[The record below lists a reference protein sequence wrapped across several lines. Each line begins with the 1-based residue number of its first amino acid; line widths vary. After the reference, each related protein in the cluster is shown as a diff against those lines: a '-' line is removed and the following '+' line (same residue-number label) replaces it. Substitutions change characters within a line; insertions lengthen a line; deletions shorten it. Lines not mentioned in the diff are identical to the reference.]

1 MGAMR
6 SPAAAGILLL
16 LLAACGEDTIQVEKS
31 SATAQVGAATPA
43 PRTSTA
49 TPTAT
54 ATRSP
59 TASPTITP
67 TPSASPSGGAATCEW
82 SVCIDSPDASAVIT
96 SPVRVTG
103 NAAVEGGA
111 VTIEIRQSGRDSPL
125 LGSAT
130 TTATAAAPDRG
141 TFSVSVTF
149 SPSGQQARMYAFATR
164 RPAQYSWIVVRFS

>member
-16 LLAACGEDTIQVEKS
+16 LLAACGEDAIQVEKS
-31 SATAQVGAATPA
+31 SATAQAGAATPA

-49 TPTAT
+49 TATPT

-59 TASPTITP
+59 AATVTP
-67 TPSASPSGGAATCEW
+67 APSASPSGGAATCEW
-82 SVCIDSPDASAVIT
+82 SVCIDSPDASTVIS

-149 SPSGQQARMYAFATR
+149 SASGQQARMYAFATG
-164 RPAQYSWIVVRFS
+164 RPAQYSWIVVRF